1 MEYLDKV
8 LGVKVTYDDV
18 EFKHLP
24 NFIATRY
31 RLQMV
36 SMNEQ
41 KMIFLYPK
49 TELEQIEVLKKH
61 IARIQKN
68 ENLPVVLVLRELSFR
83 QKEYL
88 IREKIPF
95 IVDGKQI
102 YLPFMAV
109 YLQERCSAEK
119 KTREEILPA
128 AQMLL
133 LHFIYGGAQELST
146 SQAAKDLELTP
157 TSISRASRQLEEMGL
172 LHIRKVGVQ
181 RIMQSEDSPKTLF
194 QKAGDKLLNPIKR
207 TVYIPKELVGTEL
220 LESGYSALAEYSMLN
235 TPNVRC
241 YAAERISQWKDVMT
255 NSLQNSLVQVAV
267 EMWRYNPRKLSTR
280 NIVDELSL
288 ALALREDAD
297 ERHVTRSVRKMNL
310 LKIHHIAI
318 IVSDYEAAKDFYVNK
333 LGFSVIRENY
343 RPERKDWKLDLRV
356 NEQTEL
362 EIFAVANP
370 PKRVNRPEACGLRHL
385 AFCVDSVEQT
395 VNELAEVGI
404 ECEPIRIDDYTGK
417 KMTFF
422 HDPDG
427 LPLELHE

>member
-1 MEYLDKV
+1 MEYLNKV
-8 LGVKVTYDDV
+8 LGIEVVYMNGKF
-18 EFKHLP
+18 EHLP

-31 RLQMV
+31 RLQRV
-36 SMNEQ
+36 SMNGQ
-41 KMIFLYPK
+41 GVIFLYPK
-49 TELEQIEVLKKH
+49 TELEQVEVLKKQ
-61 IARIQKN
+61 IARIQRN
-68 ENLPVVLVLRELSFR
+68 ENLPVVLVLNELSFR

-95 IVDGKQI
+95 IVEGRQI
-102 YLPFMAV
+102 YLPFMAL
-109 YLQERCSAEK
+109 YLQERCNAEK
-119 KTREEILPA
+119 KPREEMLPS

-194 QKAGDKLLNPIKR
+194 QKAGDMLLNPIKR

-297 ERHVTRSVRKMNL
+297 ERVE
-310 LKIHHIAI
+310 
-318 IVSDYEAAKDFYVNK
+318 EA
-333 LGFSVIRENY
+333 
-343 RPERKDWKLDLRV
+343 
-356 NEQTEL
+356 
-362 EIFAVANP
+362 
-370 PKRVNRPEACGLRHL
+370 
-385 AFCVDSVEQT
+385 VEEML
-395 VNELAEVGI
+395 NELW
-404 ECEPIRIDDYTGK
+404 RKIDGSRN
-417 KMTFF
+417 
-422 HDPDG
+422 
-427 LPLELHE
+427 

>member
-68 ENLPVVLVLRELSFR
+68 ENLPVVLVLKELGFR

-119 KTREEILPA
+119 
-128 AQMLL
+128 
-133 LHFIYGGAQELST
+133 
-146 SQAAKDLELTP
+146 
-157 TSISRASRQLEEMGL
+157 RQ
-172 LHIRKVGVQ
+172 
-181 RIMQSEDSPKTLF
+181 
-194 QKAGDKLLNPIKR
+194 
-207 TVYIPKELVGTEL
+207 
-220 LESGYSALAEYSMLN
+220 
-235 TPNVRC
+235 
-241 YAAERISQWKDVMT
+241 
-255 NSLQNSLVQVAV
+255 
-267 EMWRYNPRKLSTR
+267 
-280 NIVDELSL
+280 
-288 ALALREDAD
+288 
-297 ERHVTRSVRKMNL
+297 
-310 LKIHHIAI
+310 
-318 IVSDYEAAKDFYVNK
+318 
-333 LGFSVIRENY
+333 
-343 RPERKDWKLDLRV
+343 
-356 NEQTEL
+356 
-362 EIFAVANP
+362 
-370 PKRVNRPEACGLRHL
+370 
-385 AFCVDSVEQT
+385 
-395 VNELAEVGI
+395 
-404 ECEPIRIDDYTGK
+404 GK
-417 KMTFF
+417 KYF
-422 HDPDG
+422 HRRRCFYCISFMEAHRNY
-427 LPLELHE
+427 LQVKLRKTWN

>member
-1 MEYLDKV
+1 MGDNMEYLNKV
-8 LGVKVTYDDV
+8 LGVKVIYKDV

-31 RLQMV
+31 RLQLV

-41 KMIFLYPK
+41 KIIFLYPK

-68 ENLPVVLVLRELSFR
+68 ENLPVVLVLKELSFR
-83 QKEYL
+83 QREYL

-95 IVDGKQI
+95 VADGKQI

-119 KTREEILPA
+119 IPREEILPS

-133 LHFIYGGAQELST
+133 LHFVYGGARELST
-146 SQAAKDLELTP
+146 SQVAKDLELTP

-181 RIMQSEDSPKTLF
+181 RIMQSEESPKTLF

-207 TVYIPKELVGTEL
+207 TVYIPKKYVGTDL

-235 TPNVRC
+235 EPNVRS
-241 YAAERISQWKDVMT
+241 YAAERISQWKDFTT
-255 NSLQNSLVQVAV
+255 NSLQNSKVQVAV

-280 NIVDELSL
+280 NTVDELSL
-288 ALALREDAD
+288 ALTLREDAD
-297 ERHVTRSVRKMNL
+297 ERVE
-310 LKIHHIAI
+310 
-318 IVSDYEAAKDFYVNK
+318 EAVEEMLNK
-333 LGFSVIRENY
+333 LWR
-343 RPERKDWKLDLRV
+343 
-356 NEQTEL
+356 
-362 EIFAVANP
+362 
-370 PKRVNRPEACGLRHL
+370 
-385 AFCVDSVEQT
+385 
-395 VNELAEVGI
+395 
-404 ECEPIRIDDYTGK
+404 RIDGCRN
-417 KMTFF
+417 
-422 HDPDG
+422 
-427 LPLELHE
+427 

>member
-8 LGVKVTYDDV
+8 LGVKVIYEDV

-31 RLQMV
+31 RLRMV

-41 KMIFLYPK
+41 KIIFLYPK
-49 TELEQIEVLKKH
+49 AELEQIEVLKKH

-68 ENLPVVLVLRELSFR
+68 ENLPVVLVLKALSFR

-95 IVDGKQI
+95 IVEGKKM
-102 YLPFMAV
+102 P
-109 YLQERCSAEK
+109 
-119 KTREEILPA
+119 REEILPS

-207 TVYIPKELVGTEL
+207 TVYIPKKYVGTDL

-235 TPNVRC
+235 APNVRC

-255 NSLQNSLVQVAV
+255 NSMQNSQV
-267 EMWRYNPRKLSTR
+267 
-280 NIVDELSL
+280 
-288 ALALREDAD
+288 
-297 ERHVTRSVRKMNL
+297 
-310 LKIHHIAI
+310 
-318 IVSDYEAAKDFYVNK
+318 
-333 LGFSVIRENY
+333 
-343 RPERKDWKLDLRV
+343 
-356 NEQTEL
+356 
-362 EIFAVANP
+362 
-370 PKRVNRPEACGLRHL
+370 
-385 AFCVDSVEQT
+385 
-395 VNELAEVGI
+395 
-404 ECEPIRIDDYTGK
+404 
-417 KMTFF
+417 
-422 HDPDG
+422 
-427 LPLELHE
+427 

>member
-1 MEYLDKV
+1 MGDNMEYLNKV
-8 LGVKVTYDDV
+8 LGVKVIYKDV

-31 RLQMV
+31 RLQLV

-41 KMIFLYPK
+41 KIIFLYPK

-68 ENLPVVLVLRELSFR
+68 ENLPVVLVLKELSFR
-83 QKEYL
+83 QREYL

-109 YLQERCSAEK
+109 YLQERYSAEK
-119 KTREEILPA
+119 IPREEILPS

-133 LHFIYGGAQELST
+133 LHFVYGGAQELST
-146 SQAAKDLELTP
+146 SQATKDLELTP

-181 RIMQSEDSPKTLF
+181 RIMQSEESPKTLF

-207 TVYIPKELVGTEL
+207 TVYIPKEYVRTDL

-235 TPNVRC
+235 KPNVRS
-241 YAAERISQWKDVMT
+241 YAAERISQWKDVTT
-255 NSLQNSLVQVAV
+255 NSLQNSRVQVAV

-280 NIVDELSL
+280 NTVDELSL
-288 ALALREDAD
+288 ALTLREDAD
-297 ERHVTRSVRKMNL
+297 ERVE
-310 LKIHHIAI
+310 
-318 IVSDYEAAKDFYVNK
+318 EAVEEMLNK
-333 LGFSVIRENY
+333 LWR
-343 RPERKDWKLDLRV
+343 
-356 NEQTEL
+356 
-362 EIFAVANP
+362 
-370 PKRVNRPEACGLRHL
+370 
-385 AFCVDSVEQT
+385 
-395 VNELAEVGI
+395 
-404 ECEPIRIDDYTGK
+404 RIDGCRNR
-417 KMTFF
+417 
-422 HDPDG
+422 
-427 LPLELHE
+427 

>member
-1 MEYLDKV
+1 MEYLNKV
-8 LGVKVTYDDV
+8 LGIEVVYMNGKF
-18 EFKHLP
+18 EHLP

-31 RLQMV
+31 RLQRV
-36 SMNEQ
+36 SMNGQ
-41 KMIFLYPK
+41 GVIFLYPK
-49 TELEQIEVLKKH
+49 TELEQVEVLKKQ
-61 IARIQKN
+61 IARIQRN
-68 ENLPVVLVLRELSFR
+68 ENLPVVLVLNELSFR

-95 IVDGKQI
+95 IVEGRQI
-102 YLPFMAV
+102 YLPFMAL
-109 YLQERCSAEK
+109 YLQERCNAEK
-119 KTREEILPA
+119 KPREEMLPS

-241 YAAERISQWKDVMT
+241 YAAERISQWKDVMS
-255 NSLQNSLVQVAV
+255 NSLQNSQVQVAV

-280 NIVDELSL
+280 NAVDELSL

-297 ERHVTRSVRKMNL
+297 ERVE
-310 LKIHHIAI
+310 
-318 IVSDYEAAKDFYVNK
+318 EA
-333 LGFSVIRENY
+333 
-343 RPERKDWKLDLRV
+343 
-356 NEQTEL
+356 
-362 EIFAVANP
+362 
-370 PKRVNRPEACGLRHL
+370 
-385 AFCVDSVEQT
+385 VEEML
-395 VNELAEVGI
+395 NELW
-404 ECEPIRIDDYTGK
+404 RKIDGYRN
-417 KMTFF
+417 
-422 HDPDG
+422 
-427 LPLELHE
+427 

>member
-1 MEYLDKV
+1 MGDNMEYLNKV
-8 LGVKVTYDDV
+8 LGVKVIYKDV

-31 RLQMV
+31 RLQLV

-41 KMIFLYPK
+41 KIIFLYPK

-68 ENLPVVLVLRELSFR
+68 ENLPVVLVLKELSFR
-83 QKEYL
+83 QREYL

-95 IVDGKQI
+95 VADGKQI

-119 KTREEILPA
+119 IPREEILPS

-133 LHFIYGGAQELST
+133 LHFVYGGARGLST

-181 RIMQSEDSPKTLF
+181 RIMQSEESPKTLF

-207 TVYIPKELVGTEL
+207 TVYIPKKYVGTDL

-235 TPNVRC
+235 EPNVRS
-241 YAAERISQWKDVMT
+241 YAAERISQWKDFTT
-255 NSLQNSLVQVAV
+255 NSLQNSKVQVAV

-280 NIVDELSL
+280 NTVDELSL
-288 ALALREDAD
+288 ALTLREDAD
-297 ERHVTRSVRKMNL
+297 ERVE
-310 LKIHHIAI
+310 
-318 IVSDYEAAKDFYVNK
+318 EAVEEMLNK
-333 LGFSVIRENY
+333 LWR
-343 RPERKDWKLDLRV
+343 
-356 NEQTEL
+356 
-362 EIFAVANP
+362 
-370 PKRVNRPEACGLRHL
+370 
-385 AFCVDSVEQT
+385 
-395 VNELAEVGI
+395 
-404 ECEPIRIDDYTGK
+404 RIDGCRN
-417 KMTFF
+417 
-422 HDPDG
+422 
-427 LPLELHE
+427 